1 MPVNLEA
8 VRDLD
13 TALVHRVQE
22 GDREA
27 FEALYRQH
35 HDRLYRFCKSRVS
48 NAGDAEDI
56 TQEAFVRAWRHI
68 ETLGGERLFYPWL
81 RRIAQNLCVDHGRRQ
96 GRTTPVP
103 EPDLGGAS
111 GGQEEAVVRADDL
124 RMLDLALGRLS
135 ARNRQAL
142 EQRERDEWSYERIA
156 EHAGVT
162 VPAVESLLWR
172 ARQALRREFAAVA
185 GEGGLLSG
193 IPVIG
198 WVYRRAQRAARKMPA
213 WVTPDLGTAVGSA
226 FAAVAMGTVLVF
238 PGAGGGGSGAVGRL
252 VTPVAVSIATGAPAA
267 DAATAVTATLLATG
281 SVAPS
286 SGGSGTAP
294 AATGDESASRLRTA
308 VDTMR
313 PEVLTYEDEHKQ
325 ASSAPIYAEIGGV
338 GNVSAAPLAAISNV
352 QEGVQALIP
361 PTNGGPP
368 IPHLEESQLP

>member
-1 MPVNLEA
+1 MSFEA

-35 HDRLYRFCKSRVS
+35 HDRLYRFCRSRVS

-81 RRIAQNLCVDHGRRQ
+81 RRIAQNLCVDHGRRH

-111 GGQEEAVVRADDL
+111 GGQGEAVVRADDL
-124 RMLDLALGRLS
+124 RMLDLALARLS

-213 WVTPDLGTAVGSA
+213 WVTPDIGTAVGSA

-238 PGAGGGGSGAVGRL
+238 PGAGGGASGAVGQM
-252 VTPVAVSIATGAPAA
+252 VTPVAASTSASAPAA
-267 DAATAVTATLLATG
+267 DPAMVAATIPDG
-281 SVAPS
+281 SSVAPS
-286 SGGSGTAP
+286 NGAAGTAP
-294 AATGDESASRLRTA
+294 AATGDEGASRLRTA
-308 VDTMR
+308 VDTVS

-338 GNVSAAPLAAISNV
+338 GNVSAAPLVAISNV
-352 QEGVQALIP
+352 QDGVQALIP
-361 PTNGGPP
+361 STDGGPP
-368 IPHLEESQLP
+368 TPHLQESELP

>member
-1 MPVNLEA
+1 MSLEA

-96 GRTTPVP
+96 GRTTPVA
-103 EPDLGGAS
+103 EPDPGGAS
-111 GGQEEAVVRADDL
+111 GGQEEAVIRADDL
-124 RMLDLALGRLS
+124 RMLDLALARLS

-172 ARQALRREFAAVA
+172 ARQALRREFEAVA

-193 IPVIG
+193 IPAIG
-198 WVYRRAQRAARKMPA
+198 WVYRRAQRVARKMPA
-213 WVTPDLGTAVGSA
+213 WVTPDIGTAVGSA

-252 VTPVAVSIATGAPAA
+252 VTPVAVSIPAGAPAA
-267 DAATAVTATLLATG
+267 DAAALAASLPASA

-286 SGGSGTAP
+286 NGGSDATP

-308 VDTMR
+308 VDTVR
-313 PEVLTYEDEHKQ
+313 PQVLTYEDEHKQ
-325 ASSAPIYAEIGGV
+325 ASSAPIYAEVGGV
-338 GNVSAAPLAAISNV
+338 GNVSAAPLAAVSNV
-352 QEGVQALIP
+352 QEGVQALTS
-361 PTNGGPP
+361 PTDGGPP